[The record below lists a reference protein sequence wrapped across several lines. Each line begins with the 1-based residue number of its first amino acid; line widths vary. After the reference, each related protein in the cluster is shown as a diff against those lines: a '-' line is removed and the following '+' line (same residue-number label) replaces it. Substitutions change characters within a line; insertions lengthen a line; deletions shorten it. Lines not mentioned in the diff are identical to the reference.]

1 LVPDGLH
8 DGWQNGQQ
16 FSTLKKMMKQEEV
29 LSEANKELTQAIISC
44 MMMMMMIIT
53 AILKLIL
60 NNFRT
65 TKEIKT
71 RRKKLNDGRY
81 KSLQYYIYIYI
92 YWTKTLKADN
102 IKL

>member
-1 LVPDGLH
+1 VTDDTRAPAAVTKTG
-8 DGWQNGQQ
+8 
-16 FSTLKKMMKQEEV
+16 
-29 LSEANKELTQAIISC
+29 ANKELTQAIISC
-44 MMMMMMIIT
+44 MMMMIIT

-71 RRKKLNDGRY
+71 RRKKLKDNRC
-81 KSLQYYIYIYI
+81 KSLTTVLRYIYKYIYIYV

-102 IKL
+102 IKLEY